1 MRSLVTLILRIRN
14 RCISVRDIIRL
25 ELTNHISR
33 MSANSNLHRAKDK
46 KNDEFYTQLP
56 DVTNNKG
63 IYAYLLTG
71 EEKHLNIRTF
81 NEKDKLRKYNEQEG
95 VCAKCGNHFAY
106 TDMDGD
112 HILPW
117 SKGGKTE
124 YDNLQMLCISCNR
137 SNL

>member
-1 MRSLVTLILRIRN
+1 M
-14 RCISVRDIIRL
+14 D
-25 ELTNHISR
+25 
-33 MSANSNLHRAKDK
+33 D
-46 KNDEFYTQLP
+46 

-71 EEKHLNIRTF
+71 RKSISISVLLAK
-81 NEKDKLRKYNEQEG
+81 KDKLRKYNEQEG

-117 SKGGKTE
+117 SKGGKR
-124 YDNLQMLCISCNR
+124 NMIISKCSVFPAIEATMTN
-137 SNL
+137 